1 MPESQLSD
9 ERDTNRKRALLSVER
24 ALRHHVGGSLERL
37 DLADIRST
45 YGSRYFS
52 EGWRFSVAFSDGI
65 TRRIDVIV
73 SESFPNVP
81 PRAALVDRPDYLTWP
96 HIEHDGILCLLT
108 NLSEVDPNDPADV
121 ALNIANRAVTLVEE
135 LIEGTIVERD
145 FREEYLTYWFYGAS
159 DSAKDVVTLFD
170 PPSESRLVRSFRHD
184 GFVYVAESDDSLATW
199 IENRFG
205 AKVARRVRN
214 HTEPV
219 AYVWLAQPPLPG
231 DYPKT
236 GADALALAES
246 KGPRAGSLVSEAA
259 LHNGAKFLCLFG
271 AEGRGGPGLV
281 PVHINRS
288 DQRTGMSR
296 RDKNQIHRGFR
307 PGRTPD
313 AIKLAK
319 TFGTS
324 AVRRAQ
330 VARADG
336 PWIHGRGKD
345 VRSRVLLD
353 KSVTV
358 FGCGSVGSFVV
369 EDLARSGVGSINL
382 VDNDN
387 LEWANVGRHVLGA
400 TSVGK
405 NKAVELAARLQR
417 KYPHLAISGFDASAT
432 GVIESDRQHL
442 LDVDLIVS
450 AMGNWG
456 AESALNRWHN
466 DTGRQFPIVYGWTED
481 HALAGSTVAIAHKGG
496 CLACGLNRVGAP
508 TEPTTIWQDAQDL
521 HTEPSCA
528 DHYRPYGAIELSGTT
543 SLVSGMAL
551 DELLAPSLTS
561 YKKIWIGRLETL
573 SELGGSINPQL
584 AKQIGVDIRGS
595 QTLSARW
602 PDGLCPHCA
611 QRQKTTLATGS
622 KLELAG

>member
-9 ERDTNRKRALLSVER
+9 ERDTNRKRALLSVEH
-24 ALRHHVGGSLERL
+24 ALRQQVGGSLIRL
-37 DLADIRST
+37 DSAGLRST
-45 YGSRYFS
+45 YSSRHFS
-52 EGWRFSVAFSDGI
+52 KGWRFSVGFSNGI
-65 TRRIDVIV
+65 PRRVDVLV
-73 SESFPNVP
+73 PEAFPNVP

-96 HIEHDGILCLLT
+96 HVEHDGILCLLT
-108 NLSEVDPNDPADV
+108 NLSEVDPNDPAAV
-121 ALNIANRAVTLVEE
+121 ALNIVNRAVTLVEE

-145 FREEYLTYWFYGAS
+145 FREEFLTYWFYGAS

-170 PPSESRLVRSFRHD
+170 PPSESLLVRSFRHD

-205 AKVARRVRN
+205 AKVARRVCN

-219 AYVWLAQPPLPG
+219 AYVWLAQPPLPK

-236 GADALALAES
+236 GADALALAEGQ
-246 KGPRAGSLVSEAA
+246 GPREGSLVSEAA
-259 LHNGAKFLCLFG
+259 LHNGAQFLCLFG

-307 PGRTPD
+307 TGRTPD

-319 TFGTS
+319 TFGANT
-324 AVRRAQ
+324 VRRAQ

-345 VRSRVLLD
+345 VRSRLLLD
-353 KSVTV
+353 KSVSV

-369 EDLARSGVGSINL
+369 EDLARSGVGSLNL
-382 VDNDN
+382 VDYDI

-405 NKAVELAARLQR
+405 NKAVELAARLQCE
-417 KYPHLAISGFDASAT
+417 YPHLAINGFDASAT
-432 GVIESDRQHL
+432 GIIENDQRAL
-442 LDVDLIVS
+442 LNVDLIVS

-456 AESALNRWHN
+456 SESALNRWQN

-481 HALAGSTVAIAHKGG
+481 HALAGSAVTITQKGG
-496 CLACGLNRVGAP
+496 CLACGLDRVGAP
-508 TEPTTIWQDAQDL
+508 TEPTTIWRDAQDL

-543 SLVSGMAL
+543 SLISSVAL
-551 DELLAPSLTS
+551 DELLALSLIS
-561 YKKIWIGRLETL
+561 YKKTWIGRLETL

-584 AKQIGVDIRGS
+584 VKQIGVDIHGS
-595 QTLSARW
+595 QILSARW
-602 PDGLCPHCA
+602 PNGPCPHCA
-611 QRQKTTLATGS
+611 QRRKTPLATRS
-622 KLELAG
+622 ELEIAE